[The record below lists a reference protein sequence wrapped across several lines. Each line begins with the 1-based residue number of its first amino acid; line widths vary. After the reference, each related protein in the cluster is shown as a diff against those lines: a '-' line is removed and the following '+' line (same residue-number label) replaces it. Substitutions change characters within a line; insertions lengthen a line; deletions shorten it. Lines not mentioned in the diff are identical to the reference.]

1 MISTDNIQIYEYI
14 QNAGKKIGTPIYE
27 KGRNGKGQTREND
40 RRGKEG
46 EREKR
51 ENGLKGKKQKRER
64 ER

>member
-1 MISTDNIQIYEYI
+1 ME
-14 QNAGKKIGTPIYE
+14 
-27 KGRNGKGQTREND
+27 KGQTREND